1 MRYLERV
8 YNLFLAFLNYQNNAE
23 FNDSLRISQ
32 PRDECSTFFA
42 RSATWQ
48 VGAYGF

>member
-32 PRDECSTFFA
+32 PSPSFA
-42 RSATWQ
+42 GSPQ
-48 VGAYGF
+48 FL